1 MMVVA
6 YTVSTKSNSRQTNV
20 ILFLDAI
27 KAWYLLSKLA
37 RCTSVHLDADAA
49 DGSLRARAWP
59 TLGECLSIIHW
70 VAPAAGKAKVL
81 MSCPAQAPRTGLY
94 LLVHI

>member
-1 MMVVA
+1 MA
-6 YTVSTKSNSRQTNV
+6 AAGAAALTPRY
-20 ILFLDAI
+20 
-27 KAWYLLSKLA
+27 
-37 RCTSVHLDADAA
+37 LDADAA
-49 DGSLRARAWP
+49 DGPLRARAWP

>member
-1 MMVVA
+1 MPLA
-6 YTVSTKSNSRQTNV
+6 FSAAKR
-20 ILFLDAI
+20 
-27 KAWYLLSKLA
+27 LA
-37 RCTSVHLDADAA
+37 RDPTGYLDADAA
-49 DGSLRARAWP
+49 DGFLRARAWP